1 MNEYTISSNK
11 WAIAKGNLT
20 PRQMILLNYLRNLGG
35 EFVKQK
41 DILSGLRYEYGYYNE
56 DPLFSGSGAKH
67 PHETAA
73 RRALT
78 KDIKAIRDTGE
89 YAIISNGKGV
99 TLGTVEMAAAYH
111 KRRLLHFA
119 RYIQKEKE
127 ILKRYG
133 IIGQIDTEGNWVEVE
148 SND

>member
-1 MNEYTISSNK
+1 MSEK
-11 WAIAKGNLT
+11 KLT
-20 PRQMILLNYLRNLGG
+20 PRQEILLNYLRNLGG
-35 EFVKQK
+35 EFAKQK
-41 DILSGLRYEYGYYNE
+41 DILAGLRYEYGYYNE
-56 DPLFSGSGAKH
+56 DPLFAGSGAKH

-99 TLGTVEMAAAYH
+99 TLGTVTMATIYH

-133 IIGQIDTEGNWVEVE
+133 IIGQFDTDGNWVEVE

>member
-1 MNEYTISSNK
+1 MNEYTINSNK

-20 PRQMILLNYLRNLGG
+20 ARQMILLNYLRKLGG
-35 EFVKQK
+35 EYVRQR
-41 DILSGLRYEYGYYNE
+41 DILSDLRWEYDYHNE
-56 DPLFSGSGAKH
+56 DPLSSGFGAH
-67 PHETAA
+67 PHETTA
-73 RRALT
+73 RRELT
-78 KDIKAIRDTGE
+78 KDIKALRDTGE

-133 IIGQIDTEGNWVEVE
+133 IIGQIDTDGNWVEVE
-148 SND
+148 GND

>member
-35 EFVKQK
+35 EFAKQK
-41 DILSGLRYEYGYYNE
+41 DILSGLRYEYGYFE
-56 DPLFSGSGAKH
+56 LTFPGAPSKH

-133 IIGQIDTEGNWVEVE
+133 IIGQIDTEGNWVEVDG
-148 SND
+148 NG